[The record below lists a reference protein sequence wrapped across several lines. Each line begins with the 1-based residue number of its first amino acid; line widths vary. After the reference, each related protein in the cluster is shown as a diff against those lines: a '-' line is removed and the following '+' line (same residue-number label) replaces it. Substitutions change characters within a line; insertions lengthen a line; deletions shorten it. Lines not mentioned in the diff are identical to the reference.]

1 MPRTQRLLKLH
12 NASKSYPTKESQQ
25 EHQYLWKGLRKHL
38 TFVNSNYNILPTLS
52 LKLLIQYQLSQR
64 EAFFRRDAYLEF
76 LDGGFFLDFCQH
88 RCEEDESDELGFYF
102 CKPALQNLAK
112 LLKLKFDWSLSKLIL
127 PEVDLFKPGKLN
139 TPVIRAF
146 SFVKQPVDYLL
157 CGKEIS
163 FSRAIWL
170 HFPISIRS
178 HSTLNTL
185 RSPISDIVKF
195 ISASPLK
202 GGWMP

>member
-1 MPRTQRLLKLH
+1 M
-12 NASKSYPTKESQQ
+12 
-25 EHQYLWKGLRKHL
+25 
-38 TFVNSNYNILPTLS
+38 F
-52 LKLLIQYQLSQR
+52 
-64 EAFFRRDAYLEF
+64 
-76 LDGGFFLDFCQH
+76 
-88 RCEEDESDELGFYF
+88 EEDESDEFLF

-112 LLKLKFDWSLSKLIL
+112 LPRKFDWSLSKLIL

-178 HSTLNTL
+178 HSTPCGPQ
-185 RSPISDIVKF
+185 SPILWNLSLVFLWREAKKNFLHDFVLNIYRTAKVRRNDFLDFLNITLQTKQQF
-195 ISASPLK
+195 TNAQISSITYHFYFLLLQLTP
-202 GGWMP
+202 

>member
-1 MPRTQRLLKLH
+1 M
-12 NASKSYPTKESQQ
+12 
-25 EHQYLWKGLRKHL
+25 

-64 EAFFRRDAYLEF
+64 EKPFSDQTHILDFLKLQFSLLFSAYICLKKSDEF
-76 LDGGFFLDFCQH
+76 L
-88 RCEEDESDELGFYF
+88 F
-102 CKPALQNLAK
+102 CKPALQNFAK
-112 LLKLKFDWSLSKLIL
+112 LPRKFDWSLSKLIL

>member
-1 MPRTQRLLKLH
+1 M
-12 NASKSYPTKESQQ
+12 
-25 EHQYLWKGLRKHL
+25 

-64 EAFFRRDAYLEF
+64 EKPFSDQTHI
-76 LDGGFFLDFCQH
+76 LDFLLLQFSPLF
-88 RCEEDESDELGFYF
+88 EEDESDEFLF
-102 CKPALQNLAK
+102 CKPALQNFAK
-112 LLKLKFDWSLSKLIL
+112 LPRKFDWSLSKLIL

-178 HSTLNTL
+178 HSTPCGPQ
-185 RSPISDIVKF
+185 SPI
-195 ISASPLK
+195 L
-202 GGWMP
+202 

>member
-1 MPRTQRLLKLH
+1 M
-12 NASKSYPTKESQQ
+12 
-25 EHQYLWKGLRKHL
+25 
-38 TFVNSNYNILPTLS
+38 F
-52 LKLLIQYQLSQR
+52 
-64 EAFFRRDAYLEF
+64 
-76 LDGGFFLDFCQH
+76 
-88 RCEEDESDELGFYF
+88 EEDESDEFLF
-102 CKPALQNLAK
+102 CKPSLQNLAK
-112 LLKLKFDWSLSKLIL
+112 LPRKFDWSLSKLIL

-178 HSTLNTL
+178 HSTPCGPQ
-185 RSPISDIVKF
+185 SPILWNLSLLLLWREAGCLKQLDVRPCPEEQQTPPTALIRYAKIIHSKSGNVCFPDSKHLRKKCVSLDDNILRQSCVNHPNSKNVVSKGHFFEDI
-195 ISASPLK
+195 L
-202 GGWMP
+202 

>member
-1 MPRTQRLLKLH
+1 M
-12 NASKSYPTKESQQ
+12 
-25 EHQYLWKGLRKHL
+25 

-64 EAFFRRDAYLEF
+64 EKPFSDQTHILDFLKLQFSLLFSAYICLKKSDEF
-76 LDGGFFLDFCQH
+76 L
-88 RCEEDESDELGFYF
+88 F
-102 CKPALQNLAK
+102 CKPSLQNLAK
-112 LLKLKFDWSLSKLIL
+112 LPRKFDWSLSKLIL

-178 HSTLNTL
+178 HSTPCGPQ
-185 RSPISDIVKF
+185 SPI
-195 ISASPLK
+195 L
-202 GGWMP
+202 